1 MAKLKSYSCTKCA
14 GVLNF
19 DEDHEL
25 FACPFCGNEFNVVE
39 LHREELSAQ
48 GASAL
53 RRLRFDTAEG
63 IFKTVLSKNPRD
75 FGGHLGMILAKGRI
89 ASVENLSDIGR
100 IKDCEFKPARR
111 ALHNAKK
118 EADAGSAY
126 FDKLSEL
133 LALAEKYKELC
144 AGEDERTKM
153 ARRSFQAIADHELE
167 VDIAREESKD
177 NLSGI
182 VKEYPAAA
190 LPVAIYSAVRFVSDE
205 IDKKSYEAKHKR
217 NMASDH
223 IQAAKMSSEA
233 EEIKKKYSETYTEL
247 KVLDPA
253 VNRYKPAYASKV
265 DAGPDPF
272 ADVTKNVNCVKCG
285 GQLLLDKEKRLYA
298 CSFCGVAYGTSLFF
312 DQPLRKAKQ
321 ALAAADYTEADQRF
335 SHMLM
340 VDPKDYEALFGRILC
355 AGKWKNVPD
364 IELED
369 KMLPLMEERLTDR
382 SDEAFLHSDEEHK
395 EFFSNVQTIV
405 TYYIKWIHLN
415 QDLDSMR
422 KAKKRVRSNSRI
434 ALSAYSDK
442 EAEAKAFEIDKK
454 IEDVKMKMKELR
466 ARFDELKRTI
476 DKEKT
481 AFSLAEKPDP

>member
-75 FGGHLGMILAKGRI
+75 FGGMILAKGRI

-190 LPVAIYSAVRFVSDE
+190 VPVAIYSAVRFVSDE
-205 IDKKSYEAKHKR
+205 IDKKSYEAKQKR

-223 IQAAKMSSEA
+223 SQAAKMSSEA

-253 VNRYKPAYASKV
+253 VNGYKPAYASKV

-272 ADVTKNVNCVKCG
+272 ADVLKDVNCAKCG
-285 GQLLLDKEKRLYA
+285 GRLILDKEKRLYA

-340 VDPKDYEALFGRILC
+340 VDPKDHEALFGRILC
-355 AGKWKNVPD
+355 AGKWKNIPD

-369 KMLPLMEERLTDR
+369 RMLPLMEDRLTDR
-382 SDEAFLHSDEEHK
+382 ADEAFLHSDEEHK
-395 EFFSNVQTIV
+395 EFFSNVQNAV
-405 TYYIKWIHLN
+405 TCYIRWRHFN
-415 QDLDSMR
+415 QELDSMR
-422 KAKKRVRSNSRI
+422 KAKDYARSKSG
-434 ALSAYSDK
+434 LSFRGSDK
-442 EAEAKAFEIDKK
+442 EAEAKAFEIEKK
-454 IEDVKMKMKELR
+454 IEDVKAKMKELR
-466 ARFDELKRTI
+466 GRFDELKRTI

>member
-1 MAKLKSYSCTKCA
+1 M
-14 GVLNF
+14 
-19 DEDHEL
+19 
-25 FACPFCGNEFNVVE
+25 
-39 LHREELSAQ
+39 
-48 GASAL
+48 
-53 RRLRFDTAEG
+53 
-63 IFKTVLSKNPRD
+63 LSKNPRD

-111 ALHNAKK
+111 ALKKKKK
-118 EADAGSAY
+118 EADTGSAY

-133 LALAEKYKELC
+133 LALAEKYKDLC
-144 AGEDERTKM
+144 SEEDQRTNM

-177 NLSGI
+177 NLGEI
-182 VKEYPAAA
+182 VKDYPAAA
-190 LPVAIYSAVRFVSDE
+190 LPVAIYSAVRYVSDE
-205 IDKKSYEAKHKR
+205 IDKKRFASEHKR
-217 NMASDH
+217 HMASDH
-223 IQAAKMSSEA
+223 SQAAKMSSEA
-233 EEIKKKYSETYTEL
+233 EEIKKKYSETYAEL

-253 VNRYKPAYASKV
+253 VNGYKPAYASKV

-272 ADVTKNVNCVKCG
+272 ADVSKDVNCAKCG
-285 GQLLLDKEKRLYA
+285 GRLILDKEKRLYA

-340 VDPKDYEALFGRILC
+340 VDPKNHEALFGRILC
-355 AGKWKNVPD
+355 AGKWKNIPD

-369 KMLPLMEERLTDR
+369 KMLPLMEERLADR
-382 SDEAFLHSDEEHK
+382 ADEAVLHSDEKHK

-405 TYYIKWIHLN
+405 TYFIRWRYLIQKT
-415 QDLDSMR
+415 DSIR
-422 KAKKRVRSNSRI
+422 KAKKYARSNSGI
-434 ALSAYSDK
+434 SFCSGSDK
-442 EAEAKAFEIDKK
+442 AAEAKAFEADKQIADIK
-454 IEDVKMKMKELR
+454 LQMKELR
-466 ARFDELKRTI
+466 GQFDELKRTI

>member
-39 LHREELSAQ
+39 LHKEEVTAQ

-53 RRLRFDTAEG
+53 KRLRFDTAEG
-63 IFKTVLSKNPRD
+63 IFKTVLAKNPRD
-75 FGGHLGMILAKGRI
+75 FGGHLGMILAKGKI
-89 ASVENLSDIGR
+89 ASVDNLSDIEK
-100 IKDCEFKPARR
+100 IKGCDIKPAKR
-111 ALHNAKK
+111 ALNNARK
-118 EADAGSAY
+118 ESSAGSEY
-126 FDKLSEL
+126 LGKLYDL
-133 LALAEKYKELC
+133 FILAEKYKDLC
-144 AGEDERTKM
+144 AEEDQRTNR
-153 ARRSFQAIADHELE
+153 ARSSFQAIADHEAT
-167 VDIAREESKD
+167 VDLDREETKE
-177 NLSGI
+177 NLGGI
-182 VKEYPAAA
+182 VKEYPIAA
-190 LPVAIYSAVRFVSDE
+190 LPVAIYSAADYIAGE
-205 IDKKSYEAKHKR
+205 IDKKRFASEHKR
-217 NMASDH
+217 HIASDH
-223 IQAAKMSSEA
+223 SQAESASSGA
-233 EEIKKKYSETYTEL
+233 EKIRKKYSETYEEL
-247 KVLDPA
+247 KRLYPD
-253 VNRYKPAYASKV
+253 VNGQKPAYASKV
-265 DAGPDPF
+265 DAEPDPF
-272 ADVTKNVNCVKCG
+272 ADVTKDVNCAKCG
-285 GQLLLDKEKRLYA
+285 GRLLLDKEKRLYA

-312 DQPLRKAKQ
+312 DHPLGKAKR

-355 AGKWKNVPD
+355 AGKWKNIPD

-369 KMLPLMEERLTDR
+369 KMVPLMEENLTDR
-382 SDEAFLHSDEEHK
+382 ADEAILHSDEKHK

-422 KAKKRVRSNSRI
+422 KAKKHVRGNSRI
-434 ALSAYSDK
+434 ALSSYSDK

-454 IEDVKMKMKELR
+454 IEDVKMKLKELR
-466 ARFDELKRTI
+466 GRFDELKRTI
-476 DKEKT
+476 AKEKT

>member
-118 EADAGSAY
+118 EADTGSAY

-133 LALAEKYKELC
+133 LALAEKYKDLC
-144 AGEDERTKM
+144 SEEDQRTNM

-177 NLSGI
+177 NLGEI
-182 VKEYPAAA
+182 VKDYPAAA
-190 LPVAIYSAVRFVSDE
+190 LPVAIYSAVRYVSDE
-205 IDKKSYEAKHKR
+205 IDKKRFASEHKR
-217 NMASDH
+217 HMASDH
-223 IQAAKMSSEA
+223 SQAAKMSSEA
-233 EEIKKKYSETYTEL
+233 EEIKKKYSETYAEL

-253 VNRYKPAYASKV
+253 VNGYKPAYASKV

-272 ADVTKNVNCVKCG
+272 ADVSKDVNCAKCG
-285 GQLLLDKEKRLYA
+285 GRLILDKEKRLYA

-340 VDPKDYEALFGRILC
+340 VDPKNHEALFGRILC
-355 AGKWKNVPD
+355 AGKWKNIPD

-369 KMLPLMEERLTDR
+369 KMLPLMEERLADR
-382 SDEAFLHSDEEHK
+382 ADEAVLHSDEKHK

-405 TYYIKWIHLN
+405 TYFIRWRYLIQKT
-415 QDLDSMR
+415 DSIR
-422 KAKKRVRSNSRI
+422 KAKKYARSNSGI
-434 ALSAYSDK
+434 SFCSGSDK
-442 EAEAKAFEIDKK
+442 AAEAKAFEADKQIADIK
-454 IEDVKMKMKELR
+454 LQMKELR
-466 ARFDELKRTI
+466 GQFDELKRTI

>member
-39 LHREELSAQ
+39 LHHEELSAQ

-89 ASVENLSDIGR
+89 SSVENLSDINK

-111 ALHNAKK
+111 ALKTAKDA
-118 EADAGSAY
+118 ADAGSAY

-205 IDKKSYEAKHKR
+205 IDKKSFEAEHKR

-223 IQAAKMSSEA
+223 SQAAKMSSEA

-253 VNRYKPAYASKV
+253 VNGYKPAYASKV

-272 ADVTKNVNCVKCG
+272 ADVSKDVNCAKCG
-285 GQLLLDKEKRLYA
+285 GRLILDKEKRLYA

-312 DQPLRKAKQ
+312 DHPLRKAKQ
-321 ALAAADYTEADQRF
+321 ALAAADYIEADQRF

-340 VDPKDYEALFGRILC
+340 VDPQDHEALFGRILC
-355 AGKWKNVPD
+355 AGKWKNIPD

-369 KMLPLMEERLTDR
+369 KMVPLMEENLTDR
-382 SDEAFLHSDEEHK
+382 ADEAFLHSDEKHK

-405 TYYIKWIHLN
+405 TYYIRWRFFIQKI
-415 QDLDSMR
+415 DSLR
-422 KAKKRVRSNSRI
+422 KAGKYARENSGI
-434 ALSAYSDK
+434 SFCSGSDK
-442 EAEAKAFEIDKK
+442 AAEAKAFEADKQ
-454 IEDVKMKMKELR
+454 IADIKMQMKELR
-466 ARFDELKRTI
+466 GRFDELKRTI

-481 AFSLAEKPDP
+481 AFSLGEKPDP